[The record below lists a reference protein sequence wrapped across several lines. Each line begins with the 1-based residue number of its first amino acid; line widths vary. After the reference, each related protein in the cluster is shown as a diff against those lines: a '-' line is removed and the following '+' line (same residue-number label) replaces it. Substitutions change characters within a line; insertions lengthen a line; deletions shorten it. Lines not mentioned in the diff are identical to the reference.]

1 MPSRYQPLGDY
12 LAALPAATI
21 SVTLALGTIEAILCA
36 PLPTSAWT
44 MGWWANIAAYAQ
56 ARAWLAAGW
65 RVTGHDFRSAVPT
78 ITFTRADST
87 GQPTT

>member
-12 LAALPAATI
+12 LAALPAATL

-44 MGWWANIAAYAQ
+44 MGWWTNVAAYPH
-56 ARAWLAAGW
+56 ARAWLVAGW
-65 RVTGHDFRSAVPT
+65 RVTERHLRAEPPT
-78 ITFTRADST
+78 VTFTRAAST
-87 GQPTT
+87 P